1 MFNIEYFVIN
11 DHLCVALYNTKITKF
26 NNGVVKYKKN
36 SFISTKGIC
45 STNRHTG
52 TYTEEECDE
61 KTRKYLKKVKENII
75 NLAFNYSKWEY
86 FITLTFDFRNRG
98 EYSHE
103 KAIEL
108 LSKWINNQK
117 HQNRQMIYLL
127 VPEFHKSGRLHFH
140 GLIANV
146 PKWKLEEARTR
157 EGRLIKKSGLQIYN
171 LVNYKLGFTTISKIQ
186 DQEKVSNYISKYAT
200 KELITLKH
208 KKRYWYSRNLE
219 KPRIEYDYLFNS
231 LQEHL
236 KDKKLSYYDKF
247 EKLDCSVEVA
257 TQLPIIDIM
266 LTSIYYPNNKL
277 ISTNI
282 ISVYTLYYIYS
293 IKLIF
298 ILIKSSYN

>member
-26 NNGVVKYKKN
+26 NNGVVKYKKT

-45 STNRHTG
+45 PTNRHTG

-117 HQNRQMIYLL
+117 HQNRDMIYLL

-146 PKWKLEEARTR
+146 PKWKLEEARTPG
-157 EGRLIKKSGLQIYN
+157 GRLIKQSGLQIYN

-236 KDKKLSYYDKF
+236 KDKELSYYDKF
-247 EKLDCSVEVA
+247 DKLDCSVEVA